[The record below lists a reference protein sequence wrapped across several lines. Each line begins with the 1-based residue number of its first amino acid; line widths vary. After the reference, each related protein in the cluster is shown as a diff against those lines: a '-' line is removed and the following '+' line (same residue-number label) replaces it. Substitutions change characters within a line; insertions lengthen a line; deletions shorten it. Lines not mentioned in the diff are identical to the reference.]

1 MKQIG
6 RILLARNC
14 RNDESLQN
22 ISVGNLSPDLRHG
35 HRAIGNR
42 EVSEMNKH
50 MTKTKSE
57 RRLDAL
63 EAAIKALATRIDK
76 LPTTWETGA
85 HHREV
90 PAVIIKYFR

>member
-1 MKQIG
+1 LYVHDQTN
-6 RILLARNC
+6 RNPT
-14 RNDESLQN
+14 
-22 ISVGNLSPDLRHG
+22 PDLRHG